1 MTTEKTVEEASKRTG
16 SAKDVGAVVN
26 AIQILRHLANAE
38 GPEGATAIARA
49 TGISP

>member
-1 MTTEKTVEEASKRTG
+1 MPTKKNTEEANNKRTG

-38 GPEGATAIARA
+38 GPEGATA
-49 TGISP
+49 